1 MLIILWLLCESES
14 CDVEGGVVND
24 CTDCNEIAT
33 TIAAATKRYEYEYEY
48 TIIISCQHWFPSLLL
63 FLLMNLSSRADTI
76 FVMGRV
82 HVYVKVQALSAGL
95 NQNQDKKILLHIHF
109 LSASLTRFIK
119 VGRR

>member
-24 CTDCNEIAT
+24 CTDCNEIAI
-33 TIAAATKRYEYEYEY
+33 TIAAGTKIYEYEY

-82 HVYVKVQALSAGL
+82 HVYVKVQAL
-95 NQNQDKKILLHIHF
+95 LL
-109 LSASLTRFIK
+109 L
-119 VGRR
+119 